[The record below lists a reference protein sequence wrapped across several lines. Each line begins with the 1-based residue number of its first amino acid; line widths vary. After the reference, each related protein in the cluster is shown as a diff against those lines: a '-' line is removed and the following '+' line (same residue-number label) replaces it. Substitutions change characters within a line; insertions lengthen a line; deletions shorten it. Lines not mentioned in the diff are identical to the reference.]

1 MEKITDEAI
10 RQSISST
17 IIETFD
23 AMMSMTIENI
33 DGGEPPVLPD
43 NRIVGAIHFGGEVVG
58 VMSFSLSQ
66 DFARKV
72 TASMLGIEI
81 DEIDSMEEI
90 KDVIGEMSNIV
101 AGNLKTE
108 FLDSG
113 LTCVISTPSITLGT
127 DFKIDPVNIGKPLKM
142 SFRHDDDHLL
152 VELCAKEEIGSK
164 EDIMSELSSEI
175 IMERI
180 AGVDIKNSIINSVID
195 VFYTMLDMEVE
206 AIQEVPD
213 NFVEEMRTVG
223 SVTFAGEVDGMF
235 NIQVNDVFGK
245 QMTAAMLGI
254 EPDEIESEEEVYDV
268 IREVSNIIGGN
279 LKSNFVDAG
288 LSCVLSTPSITNGR
302 DFRVSPTNVIKPT
315 RFLFAYEGS
324 IIIVEAGVKRD
335 DSDGQ
340 KQIEPAATEVPSL
353 ADDSAAE
360 DGATD
365 DVAAGETPTP
375 AKMAP
380 PVGASESADELNPFK
395 NLELVMDIPLQ
406 VSVELGRSRKRIND
420 VLRLGPGS
428 VVELEQMEGEP
439 VDILINQTLIAKGHV
454 VVEKEKYGIRI
465 SEVVSRR
472 ERLKS
477 IH

>member
-1 MEKITDEAI
+1 MEKITEEAI
-10 RQSISST
+10 YQSISST

-23 AMMSMTIENI
+23 AMMSIQIERFDPDEAI
-33 DGGEPPVLPD
+33 TLPD
-43 NRIVGAIHFGGEVVG
+43 NHIVGAIHFGGEVVG
-58 VMSFSLSQ
+58 VMSFSLGY
-66 DFARKV
+66 DFAQEV
-72 TASMLGIEI
+72 TAAMLGIETN
-81 DEIDSMEEI
+81 EIESVEEI
-90 KDVIGEMSNIV
+90 KDVIGELANIV

-113 LTCVISTPSITLGT
+113 LTCVISTPSITQGS
-127 DFKIDPVNIGKPLKM
+127 DFKIDPVDIAPPLKM
-142 SFRHDDDHLL
+142 RFRRDNSYVLI
-152 VELCAKEEIGSK
+152 ELCVKEDIGAK
-164 EDIMSELSSEI
+164 EDIMSKLSSEV

-180 AGVDIKNSIINSVID
+180 AGVDIKNAIVNSVID

-235 NIQVNDVFGK
+235 NIQVNDNFGK
-245 QMTAAMLGI
+245 LMTASMLGM
-254 EPDEIESEEEVYDV
+254 EVDEIESDEEVYDV

-288 LSCVLSTPSITNGR
+288 LSCVLSTPAITNGR
-302 DFRVSPTNVIKPT
+302 DFKVSPTNVIKPA
-315 RFLFAYEGS
+315 RFLFSHEGH

-335 DSDGQ
+335 ESANEKEEDQ
-340 KQIEPAATEVPSL
+340 AETEARS
-353 ADDSAAE
+353 
-360 DGATD
+360 TD
-365 DVAAGETPTP
+365 DTAAGRRQSVAASGEG
-375 AKMAP
+375 K
-380 PVGASESADELNPFK
+380 ELDQFK
-395 NLELVMDIPLQ
+395 NIGLVLNIPLQ
-406 VSVELGRSRKRIND
+406 VTVELGRSKKRIND

-428 VVELEQMEGEP
+428 VVELDQMEGEP

-477 IH
+477 IR

>member
-10 RQSISST
+10 YQSISST

-23 AMMSMTIENI
+23 AMMSIQIERFDPDEAI
-33 DGGEPPVLPD
+33 TLPD
-43 NRIVGAIHFGGEVVG
+43 NHIVGAIHFGGEVVG
-58 VMSFSLSQ
+58 VMSFSLGY
-66 DFARKV
+66 DFAQEV
-72 TASMLGIEI
+72 TAAMLGIETK
-81 DEIDSMEEI
+81 EIESVEEI
-90 KDVIGEMSNIV
+90 KDVIGELANIV

-113 LTCVISTPSITLGT
+113 LTCVISTPSITQGS
-127 DFKIDPVNIGKPLKM
+127 DFKIDPVNIAQPLKM
-142 SFRHDDDHLL
+142 RFRRDKSYVLI
-152 VELCAKEEIGSK
+152 ELCVKEDIGAK
-164 EDIMSELSSEI
+164 EDIMSKLSSEV

-180 AGVDIKNSIINSVID
+180 AGVDIKNAIVNSVID

-235 NIQVNDVFGK
+235 NIQVNDNFGK
-245 QMTAAMLGI
+245 LMTASMLGM
-254 EPDEIESEEEVYDV
+254 EVDEVESDEEVYDV

-288 LSCVLSTPSITNGR
+288 LSCVLSTPAITNGR
-302 DFRVSPTNVIKPT
+302 DFKVSPTNVIKPA
-315 RFLFAYEGS
+315 RFLFSHEGH

-335 DSDGQ
+335 ETAKEKEEDQ
-340 KQIEPAATEVPSL
+340 AETEAIAT
-353 ADDSAAE
+353 
-360 DGATD
+360 GA
-365 DVAAGETPTP
+365 
-375 AKMAP
+375 
-380 PVGASESADELNPFK
+380 GASGRRQPAPASGEGEELDQFK
-395 NLELVMDIPLQ
+395 NIGLVLNIPLQ
-406 VSVELGRSRKRIND
+406 VTVELGRSKKRIND

-428 VVELEQMEGEP
+428 VVELDQMEGEP

-477 IH
+477 IR

>member
-1 MEKITDEAI
+1 MEKITDDAI
-10 RQSISST
+10 YQSISST
-17 IIETFD
+17 LIETFD
-23 AMMSMTIENI
+23 AMMSIQIERF
-33 DGGEPPVLPD
+33 DSDEALTLPD
-43 NRIVGAIHFGGEVVG
+43 SHIVGTIHFGGEAVG
-58 VMSFSLSQ
+58 VMSFSLGYE
-66 DFARKV
+66 FAQEV
-72 TASMLGIEI
+72 TAAMLGIEI
-81 DEIDSMEEI
+81 DEVESIEEV
-90 KDVIGEMSNIV
+90 KDVIGELANIV

-113 LTCVISTPSITLGT
+113 LTCVISTPSITQGS
-127 DFKIDPVNIGKPLKM
+127 DFKIDPVDIAPPLKM
-142 SFRHDDDHLL
+142 NYRRGEDYVLI
-152 VELCAKEEIGSK
+152 ELCVKEDIGAK
-164 EDIMSELSSEI
+164 EDIMSKLSSEV

-180 AGVDIKNSIINSVID
+180 AGVDIKNAIVNSVID

-206 AIQEVPD
+206 AIQDVPD

-235 NIQVNDVFGK
+235 NIQINDDFGK
-245 QMTAAMLGI
+245 LMTASMLGM
-254 EPDEIESEEEVYDV
+254 EVDEIESDEEVYDV

-302 DFRVSPTNVIKPT
+302 DFKVSPTNVIKPA
-315 RFLFAYEGS
+315 RFLFSHDGH

-335 DSDGQ
+335 ESS
-340 KQIEPAATEVPSL
+340 TEKKADEKEDQETTKAPS
-353 ADDSAAE
+353 
-360 DGATD
+360 TD
-365 DVAAGETPTP
+365 DATAQKKQPVPV
-375 AKMAP
+375 P
-380 PVGASESADELNPFK
+380 PGSGDELDQFK
-395 NLELVMDIPLQ
+395 NLGLVLNIPLE
-406 VSVELGRSRKRIND
+406 VTVELGRSRKRINE

-477 IH
+477 IR

>member
-1 MEKITDEAI
+1 MEKITDDAI
-10 RQSISST
+10 YQSISST
-17 IIETFD
+17 LIETFD
-23 AMMSMTIENI
+23 AMMSIQIERF
-33 DGGEPPVLPD
+33 EPEGALTLPD
-43 NRIVGAIHFGGEVVG
+43 SHIVGTIHFGGEVVG
-58 VMSFSLSQ
+58 VMSFNLGYE
-66 DFARKV
+66 FAQEV
-72 TASMLGIEI
+72 TAAMLGIEI
-81 DEIDSMEEI
+81 DEIESIEEV
-90 KDVIGEMSNIV
+90 KDVIGELANIV

-113 LTCVISTPSITLGT
+113 LTCVISTPSITQGS
-127 DFKIDPVNIGKPLKM
+127 DFKIDPVDIAPPLKM
-142 SFRHDDDHLL
+142 NYRRDNDYVLID
-152 VELCAKEEIGSK
+152 LCVKEDIGAK
-164 EDIMSELSSEI
+164 EDIMSKLSSEV

-180 AGVDIKNSIINSVID
+180 AGVDIKNAIVNSVID

-206 AIQEVPD
+206 AIQDVPD

-235 NIQVNDVFGK
+235 NIQINDNFGK
-245 QMTAAMLGI
+245 LMTASMLGM
-254 EPDEIESEEEVYDV
+254 EVEEIESDEEVYDV

-302 DFRVSPTNVIKPT
+302 DFKVSPTNVIKPV
-315 RFLFAYEGS
+315 RFLFSHEGH

-335 DSDGQ
+335 ESSTKKKEKDDQ
-340 KQIEPAATEVPSL
+340 ATTDAAS
-353 ADDSAAE
+353 ADDATAE
-360 DGATD
+360 KKQ
-365 DVAAGETPTP
+365 PTP
-375 AKMAP
+375 VPA
-380 PVGASESADELNPFK
+380 GGGEELDQFK
-395 NLELVMDIPLQ
+395 NLGLVLNIPLE
-406 VSVELGRSRKRIND
+406 VTVELGRSKKRIND

-477 IH
+477 IR